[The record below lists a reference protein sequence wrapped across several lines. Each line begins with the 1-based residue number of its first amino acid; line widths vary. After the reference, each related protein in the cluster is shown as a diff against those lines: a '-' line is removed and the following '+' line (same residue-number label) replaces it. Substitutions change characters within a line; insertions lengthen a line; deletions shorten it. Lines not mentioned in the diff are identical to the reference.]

1 MPMVRRN
8 PVHASRAC
16 AYCKGALQGCT
27 PQLRVVGAHTCEEGV
42 HLAEVD
48 PPLPVVVVL
57 AKEGVEDPAQ
67 ARLVLVEQRSRVALE
82 HALGTQLRHLGL
94 EVGEIKAARMK
105 LAGVARPLRR
115 ALPGKRKAPEE
126 EEAPAGDDDP
136 YARKFKPRRR
146 AAT

>member
-1 MPMVRRN
+1 MQGE
-8 PVHASRAC
+8 
-16 AYCKGALQGCT
+16 CKIKIT
-27 PQLRVVGAHTCEEGV
+27 H
-42 HLAEVD
+42 H
-48 PPLPVVVVL
+48 
-57 AKEGVEDPAQ
+57 KK
-67 ARLVLVEQRSRVALE
+67 
-82 HALGTQLRHLGL
+82 
-94 EVGEIKAARMK
+94 VGEIKAVRIK